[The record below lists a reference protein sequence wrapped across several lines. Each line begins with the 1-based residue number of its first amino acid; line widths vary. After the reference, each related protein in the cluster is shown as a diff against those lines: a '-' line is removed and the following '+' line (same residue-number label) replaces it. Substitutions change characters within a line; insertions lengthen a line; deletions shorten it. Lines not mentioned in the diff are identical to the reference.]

1 MLNTIAEFPAYTEA
15 TEKYLSETE
24 RQELIDY
31 LAKNP
36 ESGDV
41 MPGTGGLR
49 KLRWRKDNKGKSGG
63 VRVIYYFHDARL
75 PLYLLIMYA
84 KEKTENLTI
93 KQQQKLA
100 MMTKALISA
109 MLEKKR

>member
-15 TEKYLSETE
+15 AEKYLSETE
-24 RQELIDY
+24 RQELVDY

-49 KLRWRKDNKGKSGG
+49 KLRWRKDNTY
-63 VRVIYYFHDARL
+63 IEQAQTQE
-75 PLYLLIMYA
+75 I
-84 KEKTENLTI
+84 
-93 KQQQKLA
+93 
-100 MMTKALISA
+100 
-109 MLEKKR
+109 